1 MKKKYNDYILGS
13 EKCMLVVRV
22 LKFLDK
28 LGKMKITESVIIPW
42 DEKKSVINEVKM
54 LESRRYVVK

>member
-1 MKKKYNDYILGS
+1 MIIFLGS

-42 DEKKSVINEVKM
+42 DEKNQ
-54 LESRRYVVK
+54 

>member
-1 MKKKYNDYILGS
+1 
-13 EKCMLVVRV
+13 MLVVRV

-42 DEKKSVINEVKM
+42 DEKNSVINEVKM
-54 LESRRYVVK
+54 LESSRYVVK